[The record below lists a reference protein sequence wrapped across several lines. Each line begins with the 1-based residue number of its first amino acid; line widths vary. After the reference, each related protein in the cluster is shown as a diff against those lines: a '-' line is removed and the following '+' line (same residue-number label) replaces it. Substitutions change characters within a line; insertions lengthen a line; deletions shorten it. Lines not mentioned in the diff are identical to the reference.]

1 MRTRRRDSITWMK
14 KNIDRREFLR
24 SSALVVGGLAGSL
37 YLPEHGYSAASKG
50 KEIAVVEGQNPP
62 GQVRAAIDQLGGIG
76 KFVRKQDQVVLLP
89 NPQGRTPGASTN
101 PDIVAEVV
109 RLCLG
114 AGAATVTVSSC
125 HGPGRWSPT
134 RVIER
139 VEKAGGRM
147 KYPDAAKD
155 WITVKVPNGRA
166 RKELT
171 IVRDALEND
180 VLINLPVFKQ
190 HESTGVTGT
199 LKNLMG
205 FNSDSTS
212 FHQGQTY
219 LHQAIVDL
227 ASIIPPHLCIVDAT
241 TILTENGPF
250 GPGRVAHPKKVFAGT
265 DRVALDS
272 LCCELLKVNP
282 QEVLHIRLAHE
293 SGLGKM
299 H

>member
-1 MRTRRRDSITWMK
+1 MKRT
-14 KNIDRREFLR
+14 IDRREFLR
-24 SSALVVGGLAGSL
+24 KSALMVGGLAGSL
-37 YLPEHGYSAASKG
+37 YLPDHGHSATARG
-50 KEIAVVEGQNPP
+50 KEIAVVEGQNLPQ
-62 GQVRAAIDQLGGIG
+62 QVRATIDQLGGIG
-76 KFVRKQDQVVLLP
+76 KFVRRGDRVVLLP

-134 RVIER
+134 RIIER
-139 VEKAGGRM
+139 VEKAGGKM
-147 KYPDAAKD
+147 KYPESSED

-171 IVRDALEND
+171 IIRDALEND
-180 VLINLPVFKQ
+180 VLINLPVFKH
-190 HESTGVTGT
+190 HEATGVTGT

-205 FNSDSTS
+205 FNSDSSS
-212 FHQGQTY
+212 FHQGETY

-241 TILTENGPF
+241 TILIENGPF
-250 GPGRVAHPKKVFAGT
+250 GPGRVARPKKVFAGT
-265 DRVALDS
+265 DRVALDA
-272 LCCELLKVNP
+272 LCCGLLKVDP
-282 QEVLHIRLAHE
+282 RDVLHIRLAHE

>member
-1 MRTRRRDSITWMK
+1 MK
-14 KNIDRREFLR
+14 KNIGRREFLKQ
-24 SSALVVGGLAGSL
+24 SALMVGGLAGGL
-37 YLPEHGYSAASKG
+37 YLPDHGHSATTRG

-62 GQVRAAIDQLGGIG
+62 QQVRAAIDQLGGIG
-76 KFVRKQDQVVLLP
+76 KFVRRGDRVVLLP

-125 HGPGRWSPT
+125 HGPVRWSPT
-134 RVIER
+134 RIVER
-139 VEKAGGRM
+139 VEKAGGTM
-147 KYPDAAKD
+147 KYPESSTD

-171 IVRDALEND
+171 IIRDAVEND
-180 VLINLPVFKQ
+180 VLINLPIFKQ
-190 HESTGVTGT
+190 HESTEVTGT

-205 FNSDSTS
+205 FNSDSGS
-212 FHQGQTY
+212 FHQGETY

-227 ASIIPPHLCIVDAT
+227 ASVIPPHLCIVDAT
-241 TILTENGPF
+241 TILIENGPF

-272 LCCELLKVNP
+272 LCCGLLKVDP
-282 QEVLHIRLAHE
+282 RDVLHIRLAHE

>member
-1 MRTRRRDSITWMK
+1 M
-14 KNIDRREFLR
+14 DRRNFLR
-24 SSALVVGGLAGSL
+24 RSALMVGGLAGTL
-37 YLPEHGYSAASKG
+37 YLPDHGLSATTKG
-50 KEIAVVEGQNPP
+50 KEIAVVEGESPP
-62 GQVRAAIDQLGGIG
+62 KQVRAAIDQLGGIG
-76 KFVRKQDQVVLLP
+76 KFVRRGNRVVLLP
-89 NPQGRTPGASTN
+89 NPQGRTPGTSTN

-109 RLCLG
+109 RLCLE
-114 AGAATVTVSSC
+114 AGAATVTVSSA

-134 RVIER
+134 RIIER
-139 VEKAGGRM
+139 VEKAGGKM
-147 KYPDAAKD
+147 KYPDSSKD
-155 WITVKVPNGRA
+155 WITVKVPNGRV

-171 IVRDALEND
+171 IIRDALEND

-205 FNSDSTS
+205 FNSDSGS
-212 FHQGQTY
+212 FHQGETY

-227 ASIIPPHLCIVDAT
+227 ASVIPPHLCIVDAT

-272 LCCELLKVNP
+272 LCCALLNVDP
-282 QEVLHIRLAHE
+282 RDVLHIRLAHE

>member
-1 MRTRRRDSITWMK
+1 MK
-14 KNIDRREFLR
+14 RNIDRREFLKR
-24 SSALVVGGLAGSL
+24 SALMVGGLAGSL
-37 YLPEHGYSAASKG
+37 HLPEHGHSAASKG
-50 KEIAVVEGQNPP
+50 KEIAVVEGQNASQ
-62 GQVRAAIDQLGGIG
+62 QVRAAIDQLGGIG
-76 KFVRKQDQVVLLP
+76 KFVRKRDRVVLLP

-125 HGPGRWSPT
+125 HGPSRWSPT
-134 RVIER
+134 RIIER
-139 VEKAGGRM
+139 VEKAGGKM
-147 KYPDAAKD
+147 KFPESSTD

-171 IVRDALEND
+171 IIRDALEND

-190 HESTGVTGT
+190 HEATGVTGT

-205 FNSDSTS
+205 FNSDSGS
-212 FHQGQTY
+212 FHQGETY

-227 ASIIPPHLCIVDAT
+227 ASVIPPHLCIVDAT
-241 TILTENGPF
+241 TILIENGPF
-250 GPGRVAHPKKVFAGT
+250 GPGRVARPKKVFAGT
-265 DRVALDS
+265 DRVALDA
-272 LCCELLKVNP
+272 LCCGLLKVNP
-282 QEVLHIRLAHE
+282 KDVLHIRLAHE

>member
-1 MRTRRRDSITWMK
+1 MK
-14 KNIDRREFLR
+14 RQIDRREFLKN
-24 SSALVVGGLAGSL
+24 SALMVGGLAGSL
-37 YLPEHGYSAASKG
+37 YLPDHGHSAPAKG
-50 KEIAVVEGQNPP
+50 KEIAVAEGENPP
-62 GQVRAAIDQLGGIG
+62 QQVRAAIDQLGGIG
-76 KFVRKQDQVVLLP
+76 KFVRRGDRVVLLP

-101 PDIVAEVV
+101 PDIVAEIV

-114 AGAATVTVSSC
+114 AGAVTVTVSSC

-134 RVIER
+134 RIIAR
-139 VEKAGGRM
+139 VEKAGGKM
-147 KYPDAAKD
+147 KYPESSED

-171 IVRDALEND
+171 IIRDAVEND

-205 FNSDSTS
+205 FNSDSGS
-212 FHQGQTY
+212 FHQGETY

-227 ASIIPPHLCIVDAT
+227 ASVIPPHLCIVDAT
-241 TILTENGPF
+241 TILIENGPF

-272 LCCELLKVNP
+272 LCCGLLKVDP
-282 QEVLHIRLAHE
+282 RDVLHIRLAHE

>member
-1 MRTRRRDSITWMK
+1 MRR
-14 KNIDRREFLR
+14 NVGRREFLR
-24 SSALVVGGLAGSL
+24 KSALMVGGLAGSL
-37 YLPEHGYSAASKG
+37 YLPEHSHSATMKG

-62 GQVRAAIDQLGGIG
+62 QQVRAAIDQLGGIG
-76 KFVRKQDQVVLLP
+76 KFVRRGDRVILLP

-101 PDIVAEVV
+101 PDMVAEVV

-114 AGAATVTVSSC
+114 AGAASVIVSSC

-134 RVIER
+134 RIIER
-139 VEKAGGRM
+139 VEKAGGKM
-147 KYPDAAKD
+147 KYPDSSGD

-171 IVRDALEND
+171 IIRDALEND

-205 FNSDSTS
+205 FNSDSGS
-212 FHQGQTY
+212 FHQGETY

-227 ASIIPPHLCIVDAT
+227 ASVIPPHLCIVDAT
-241 TILTENGPF
+241 TILIENGPF
-250 GPGRVAHPKKVFAGT
+250 GPGRVAHPKKVYAGT

-272 LCCELLKVNP
+272 LCCGLLKVDP
-282 QEVLHIRLAHE
+282 RDVLHIRLAHE
-293 SGLGKM
+293 SGLGKLG
-299 H
+299 